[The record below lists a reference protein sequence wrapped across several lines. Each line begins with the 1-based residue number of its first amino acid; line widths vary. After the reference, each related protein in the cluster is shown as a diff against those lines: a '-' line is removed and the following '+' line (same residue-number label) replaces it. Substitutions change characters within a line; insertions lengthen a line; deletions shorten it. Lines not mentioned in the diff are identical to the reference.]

1 MHTLC
6 ALVPNTFPLGHFCSD
21 LFFFEEDNEF
31 IVAQDSGTQNM
42 GEDGR
47 KSRSGQSWTE
57 GNGAWKY
64 GLVVF

>member
-1 MHTLC
+1 VLLC
-6 ALVPNTFPLGHFCSD
+6 PIPFLWVTFVQIC
-21 LFFFEEDNEF
+21 FFEEEDNEF

-42 GEDGR
+42 GGDGR